1 MPIKLNGS
9 TSGYTQVNA
18 AAVAA
23 NNTLVLPTTGTTLLS
38 DTFTGNVALTGNA
51 TITGNETV
59 SGNVTVSGDLIPSSS
74 FMRNRIINGAMQ
86 ISQRTAVNTNVAVGT
101 GTSGTFGPDRY
112 FAYTGTTS
120 LWNTSQVSTGA
131 SDFPYANRL
140 QRISGQTSTSAIYW
154 RQIVESVNC
163 TDLSGQSV
171 VLSFYATAGANY
183 SGGAVTAQVYTGTGT
198 DQGAASL
205 NTAAW
210 TGFATPISSTFTP
223 TTTRT
228 RYTFTGTIGSGIN
241 ELAISLTWSGSGT
254 AGTNDYVDITGVQLE
269 VGSNATPFERR
280 LYGTEFMLCQRY
292 YYRISS
298 GGVYTQFAIGTCTT
312 STGTFV
318 GMPLPVTMRATP
330 TAIDTA
336 AAGNFLIFDGAANV
350 AVTTLAIY
358 SAAPNSLALQTVN
371 PATLTQTRP
380 AMLESN
386 GGSAA
391 YIGVTAEL

>member
-1 MPIKLNGS
+1 MSGTLQASVVKDSASATNNLTLDTGGNVAVGNNLTVAGTTTLTGS
-9 TSGYTQVNA
+9 LAGNPT
-18 AAVAA
+18 
-23 NNTLVLPTTGTTLLS
+23 TTGTYVM
-38 DTFTGNVALTGNA
+38 G
-51 TITGNETV
+51 
-59 SGNVTVSGDLIPSSS
+59 SS
-74 FMRNRIINGAMQ
+74 FLRNRIINGAMQ

-183 SGGAVTAQVYTGTGT
+183 SGGAVSAQVYTGTGT

-269 VGSNATPFERR
+269 VGTVATPFERQIYSTQ
-280 LYGTEFMLCQRY
+280 LAQCQRY
-292 YYRISS
+292 YQQITGAGNATGFSP
-298 GGVYTQFAIGTCTT
+298 IGTGFAVSASTALILIPLATT
-312 STGTFV
+312 MRQAPTYSFTGTISVGTGLVSPNLTSISTQYTGTGSTGFILA
-318 GMPLPVTMRATP
+318 GASAGTM
-330 TAIDTA
+330 
-336 AAGNFLIFDGAANV
+336 
-350 AVTTLAIY
+350 TT
-358 SAAPNSLALQTVN
+358 
-371 PATLTQTRP
+371 
-380 AMLESN
+380 
-386 GGSAA
+386 GGSVVL
-391 YIGVTAEL
+391 YTANATTNSFAMSSEL